1 MGFFRTI
8 GTVVSYTAASA
19 VGSMAASAVLDSI
32 LLNYMILSIFEFGA
46 FIVSTLLF
54 IPGFAVTDI
63 IASLILLVLSL
74 VILVIVL
81 RICMKAISL
90 LMRRGPS
97 RGYGYHSGII
107 GCAKNAAISE
117 VKSEIPIFVILL
129 IIKACIFALVYLLF
143 RKTVIRGVEDIG
155 LLKLII
161 YPTVLSFD
169 TIFGTSFAQSLAG

>member
-8 GTVVSYTAASA
+8 GTIVSYTAASA

-32 LLNYMILSIFEFGA
+32 LLNYLVLSIFEFGA

-54 IPGFAVTDI
+54 IPGFAVTDV
-63 IASLILLVLSL
+63 IASLIILILSL
-74 VILVIVL
+74 VILVLVL
-81 RICMKAISL
+81 RVL
-90 LMRRGPS
+90 LKILPLRSS
-97 RGYGYHSGII
+97 RSYGYHSGVFE
-107 GCAKNAAISE
+107 CAKSSAISE
-117 VKSEIPIFVILL
+117 VISEIPMFVILI
-129 IIKACIFALVYLLF
+129 IIKACIFGLVYLLF
-143 RKTVIRGVEDIG
+143 RMTVIRGVEDIG